1 MQGAGEASRACADDQ
16 DVGFELFALDVGGV
30 GHGAIL
36 AEEENEKK
44 KIENWG
50 SWGGALPEI
59 VEFGDFGW
67 SFAAR
72 RLRAE
77 GVQKYCIE
85 ISKLLIT
92 RGLSFSGIAKRL
104 QKYCVEIRTSVAG
117 ELGETLR
124 LRYGR
129 RKVEVRLATEGGL
142 SKIFTNYAST
152 RRAKLRTVVC
162 VHDEF

>member
-1 MQGAGEASRACADDQ
+1 MQGAGEAARACADDQ

-36 AEEENEKK
+36 AEEENGKEKM
-44 KIENWG
+44 ENC
-50 SWGGALPEI
+50 GAAGATLPEI
-59 VEFGDFGW
+59 VDFGDFGG
-67 SFAAR
+67 SFAAGA
-72 RLRAE
+72 LRGE
-77 GVQKYCIE
+77 G
-85 ISKLLIT
+85 
-92 RGLSFSGIAKRL
+92 A

-129 RKVEVRLATEGGL
+129 RKFEVRLATEGGL